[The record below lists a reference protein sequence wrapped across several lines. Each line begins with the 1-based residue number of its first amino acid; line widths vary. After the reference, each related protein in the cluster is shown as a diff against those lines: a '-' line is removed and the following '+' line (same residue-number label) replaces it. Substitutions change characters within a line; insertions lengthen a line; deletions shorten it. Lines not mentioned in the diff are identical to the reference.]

1 MIIIDTHYTS
11 KYPTIFKGIQV
22 GDRVEHVILGPAT
35 VTKILSYR
43 WFVVEF
49 DNPKLHRDTVN
60 IEGSTFNCN
69 PPIFKKEN

>member
-1 MIIIDTHYTS
+1 MITIATDYTPE
-11 KYPTIFKGIQV
+11 YPTIFKGIQV

-69 PPIFKKEN
+69 PPIFKKES